1 MNEMLSMLRAA
12 LRTERSVRLAVLF
25 GSTAVG
31 ENHEDSDVDL
41 LVVHRKPEPLVLAG
55 LRIRL
60 RRALDKPVDVVDLEQ
75 AEAMPTFLAD
85 VLSEGKV
92 VVDRDG
98 LWEGLCARRSE
109 IDSAAQREDRAT
121 MERMWAAV
129 EAARERLAA
138 AGTPS

>member
-1 MNEMLSMLRAA
+1 M
-12 LRTERSVRLAVLF
+12 AVLF
-25 GSTAVG
+25 GSTAIG
-31 ENHEDSDVDL
+31 EAREDSDVDL
-41 LVVHRKPEPLVLAG
+41 LVVHRNPKPLVLAG
-55 LRIRL
+55 LRMRL

-75 AEAMPTFLAD
+75 AEAMPTLLAD

-109 IDSAAQREDRAT
+109 IDAAAQREDRAT
-121 MERMWAAV
+121 MERAWAAV
-129 EAARERLAA
+129 DAARQRLAA